1 MMIVPCNMLPWLA
14 VGAPVVEMPAARTWW
29 DTVMDGGLVGFI
41 IIGLSIIA
49 LALCIIHF
57 IQIRRVSLLPAD
69 QLDAI
74 DRHLVAGDVEGATAY
89 CLDPANDSFLTR
101 VMAAGLSR
109 YQASAF
115 GVFEIKNTIEE
126 AGQDQ
131 AARLYRSTDGLGV
144 IGTIAPLLGLLGTV
158 VGMVGAFESMSMS
171 GGSNYEQLAANI
183 SMALV
188 TTLMGLSLA
197 IPCVALFTW
206 FRNRIDALASEAGR
220 QVERLVTHL
229 ESGAIVDTKLAS
241 GPQGKSS

>member
-1 MMIVPCNMLPWLA
+1 MTIVPYTLFLSVPST
-14 VGAPVVEMPAARTWW
+14 GAATDVAQVRTWW
-29 DTVMDGGLVGFI
+29 DTVMDGGPVGFI
-41 IIGLSIIA
+41 IISLSIVA

-57 IQIRRVSLLPAD
+57 IQIRRSSLLPAQ
-69 QLDAI
+69 QLEEI
-74 DRHLVAGDVEGATAY
+74 DKRLLAGDVAGATTY
-89 CLDPANDSFLTR
+89 CLDPVNDSFLTR
-101 VMAAGLSR
+101 VMAAGLAR

-144 IGTIAPLLGLLGTV
+144 IGTISPLLGLLGTV
-158 VGMVGAFESMSMS
+158 VGMVGAFESMSLS
-171 GGSNYEQLAANI
+171 GGSNYEQLASNI

-206 FRNRIDALASEAGR
+206 FRNRIDTLASEAGR

-229 ESGAIVDTKLAS
+229 ESGAMAGANLAN
-241 GPQGKSS
+241 GQGGKKS